1 MLQDMLRQPL
11 LPWQKKEGK
20 YSDVVLDSRV
30 RLVRNMDGCPFPI
43 RAKAADL
50 EKVLTAG
57 KAQQDALQAI
67 GHGSYTYTALTDV
80 EPLDRELLAF
90 HHLSTAAHIEQ
101 PQKRALLLRNDG
113 AVSILLNET
122 DHFCIQTAAA
132 GFDLQ
137 QVWDDAA
144 QIDDTLESH
153 INFAFRDD
161 VGYLTT
167 SPTMTGTGLIA
178 GVHIHIPAIVAMKRL
193 NRIVQGITKF
203 GFAIGCMY
211 GERGSTL
218 GNVFQ
223 ITNQITLGV
232 SETDILEQL
241 HRLVLQIIQEE
252 RNCRA
257 ILWSHEETRWVDKA
271 FRAYGILSYAALLEE
286 EEAISLSSDVRLGI
300 DQGILGENPLV
311 QVAMLSAMEP
321 TYLQAT
327 ANEGHLSD
335 ELMLKERAR
344 VIRQLLKEYA
354 VTTRRTV

>member
-1 MLQDMLRQPL
+1 MLLTMLRRPL
-11 LPWQKKEGK
+11 LPWQEVKGK

-30 RLVRNMDGCPFPI
+30 RLVRNMEGCAFPL
-43 RAKAADL
+43 RAKTEDL
-50 EKVLTAG
+50 EKVLTVG
-57 KAQQDALQAI
+57 KGQIDALNAI
-67 GHGSYTYTALTDV
+67 GHGTYTYTALDDV
-80 EPLDRELLAF
+80 SPLNRELLAF
-90 HHLSTAAHIEQ
+90 HHLSTAAHIDQ
-101 PQKRALLLRNDG
+101 PKQRGGLWRNDG

-122 DHFCIQTAAA
+122 DHFCIQTAAP
-132 GFDLQ
+132 GFNLQ

-161 VGYLTT
+161 VGYLTM

-178 GVHIHIPAIVAMKRL
+178 GVNIHIPAIVAMKRL

-203 GFAIGCMY
+203 GFAIGSLY

-241 HRLVLQIIQEE
+241 QQLVLQIIQEE

-257 ILWSHEETRWVDKA
+257 VLWSHDELRLVDKA
-271 FRAYGILSYAALLEE
+271 FRAYGILSYADLLEE
-286 EEAISLSSDVRLGI
+286 DEAIALASDLRFGI
-300 DQGILGENPLV
+300 DQGVLGENPLV
-311 QVAMLSAMEP
+311 HPAMLAVLEP
-321 TYLQAT
+321 TYLQALH
-327 ANEGHLSD
+327 EGQTLSD
-335 ELMLKERAR
+335 EELLQQRAQAVR
-344 VIRQLLKEYA
+344 KLLKEYA
-354 VTTRRTV
+354 IAAHRPV